1 MLCQKGKLFLL
12 FQAVRPAKIGE
23 VWTLGRTLIWIS
35 KFGRLKILKK
45 SEKRR
50 GSLVSH
56 SGCLNGSRRSPMH
69 ACDTA
74 CGDAVVAVRHR
85 WPPPHV
91 VVALCPHEIEQ
102 RKVSPISPSSTCLP
116 RHRSTLSLSA
126 VEALSAPAASV
137 RCWDLMLRPR
147 ALPSRGGA
155 RRPHHQH
162 PQLLLCAPITSS
174 PSPPFL
180 RELTDNRLLWPSP
193 GPVSASAS
201 TTPPRSTSA
210 PTPSPASP
218 ASSAPH
224 RRSPMPDRHHNCEPS
239 SGSPLPV
246 QPPIGS
252 PSAPARTPA

>member
-12 FQAVRPAKIGE
+12 FQAVRPAKIGK

-69 ACDTA
+69 ACDTT

-126 VEALSAPAASV
+126 VEALSTPAASV

-147 ALPSRGGA
+147 ALPSCGGA

-162 PQLLLCAPITSS
+162 PQLLLCSHHQFPFAAIPPRAHRQPAALAIPWPRLCLREHHPAPKYFGTHSISGFTRFFS
-174 PSPPFL
+174 PSPALPYA
-180 RELTDNRLLWPSP
+180 RPPSQ
-193 GPVSASAS
+193 
-201 TTPPRSTSA
+201 
-210 PTPSPASP
+210 
-218 ASSAPH
+218 
-224 RRSPMPDRHHNCEPS
+224 
-239 SGSPLPV
+239 L
-246 QPPIGS
+246 
-252 PSAPARTPA
+252 